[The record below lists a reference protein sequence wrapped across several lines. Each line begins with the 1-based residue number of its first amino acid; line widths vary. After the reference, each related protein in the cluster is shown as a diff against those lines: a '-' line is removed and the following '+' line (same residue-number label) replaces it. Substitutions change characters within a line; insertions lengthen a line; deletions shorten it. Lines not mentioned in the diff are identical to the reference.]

1 MPPGDTTPPAIS
13 AKALTLAAHASF
25 VPIGIVTVMLGP
37 MLPALS
43 ARWSLN
49 EAQAGLLFTAQF
61 IGSSCGVAISG
72 IVATRWGRRTAMIA
86 GLIAMSGVAFLLYGS
101 REVGAALIALYGFGS
116 GIAVPAGNLL
126 VADLHPARRS
136 AALSRLNFSWSLGA
150 VACPFLIAAAGS
162 HMALML
168 AAVSGVLLAV
178 AAGIAMIP
186 ASKVSFKFVSQE
198 EQEPLPLSPRPERV
212 RALAGLFFLYVGTE
226 VAFGGWVASYA
237 KGLGSMSAT
246 WYVVSPSFFYG
257 ALMLGRW
264 LAPFFLRGVEEV
276 MLARAGLV
284 VACVGIAGMIWSQGR
299 AGVVVSAVVAGFG
312 FAAVYPVM
320 ISLLARICGAEAARV
335 GAIMFALSNVGGA
348 CLPWLVGVTAQRFGN
363 LKAGLAV
370 PLATGLIMFV
380 LYSRDWSGGMKAIVD
395 AT

>member
-1 MPPGDTTPPAIS
+1 MVPDTTPPPIS

-25 VPIGIVTVMLGP
+25 LPIGIVTVLLGP

-43 ARWSLN
+43 VRWSLN

-61 IGSSCGVAISG
+61 IGSTCGVAVSG
-72 IVATRWGRRTAMIA
+72 IVATRWGHRTAMIA
-86 GLIAMSGVAFLLYGS
+86 GLIAMSGVAFLLHGS

-150 VACPFLIAAAGS
+150 VVCPFLVASAS
-162 HMALML
+162 SRMTLML
-168 AAVSGVLLAV
+168 TAVSGFLLAV
-178 AAGIAMIP
+178 AAGIVMIP
-186 ASKVSFKFVSQE
+186 ASKVSIKLVSQV
-198 EQEPLPLSPRPERV
+198 EQEPLPMSPGPERV

-237 KGLGSMSAT
+237 KGLGSMSTT
-246 WYVVSPSFFYG
+246 WYVMSPSFFYG
-257 ALMLGRW
+257 ALMVGRW
-264 LAPFFLRGVEEV
+264 LAPFFLRSVEEV

-284 VACVGIAGMIWSQGR
+284 VACIGIAGMIWSQGR
-299 AGVVVSAVVAGFG
+299 LGVVVSALVAGFG

-320 ISLLARICGAEAARV
+320 ISLLSRVCGAEAARL

-348 CLPWLVGVTAQRFGN
+348 CLPWLVGVTTQNVGN

-370 PLATGLIMFV
+370 PLATGLIMFA
-380 LYSRDWSGGMKAIVD
+380 LYSRDWSSRMKVAVD

>member
-1 MPPGDTTPPAIS
+1 MFPDTTPPPIS

-25 VPIGIVTVMLGP
+25 VPIGIVTVLLGP

-61 IGSSCGVAISG
+61 VGSSCGVAVSG
-72 IVATRWGRRTAMIA
+72 IVATKWGRRTAMIA
-86 GLIAMSGVAFLLYGS
+86 GLIAMSSVAFLLYGS
-101 REVGAALIALYGFGS
+101 LEAGAALIGLYGFGS
-116 GIAVPAGNLL
+116 GIAVPAANLL
-126 VADLHPARRS
+126 VANLHPARRS

-150 VACPFLIAAAGS
+150 VACPFLVALAGS
-162 HMALML
+162 HISLML
-168 AAVSGVLLAV
+168 AGVSAFLLAV
-178 AAGIAMIP
+178 TAGIAMIP

-198 EQEPLPLSPRPERV
+198 EQEPLPRGPRPEQV

-237 KGLGSMSAT
+237 KGLGSMSTT

-257 ALMLGRW
+257 ALMVGRW
-264 LAPFFLRGVEEV
+264 LAPFFLRRVEEV

-284 VACVGIAGMIWSQGR
+284 VACVGVAGMIWSQGR
-299 AGVVVSAVVAGFG
+299 AGVVVSAVISGFG
-312 FAAVYPVM
+312 FAAVYPIM
-320 ISLLARICGAEAARV
+320 ISLLSRICGAAAARM
-335 GAIMFALSNVGGA
+335 GAIMFTLSNVGGA
-348 CLPWLVGVTAQRFGN
+348 CLPWLVGVMAQQFGN

-370 PLATGLIMFV
+370 PLATALIMFA
-380 LYSRDWSGGMKAIVD
+380 LYSKDWNGAAKARVD
-395 AT
+395 PT